1 MSNTETVILNG
12 EMWRIARLG
21 SNLFEGYDLGYELV
35 ERYNNNDAHRYVIV
49 DAKITKVD
57 FSRALGYFV
66 VTIRSKD
73 DDKLITL
80 RCRYD
85 GSMPLESEI
94 DEDGNVDDVEIM
106 RASFV

>member
-1 MSNTETVILNG
+1 MSKAETVVLNG
-12 EMWRIARLG
+12 EMWRIAKLG
-21 SNLFEGYDLGYELV
+21 VNLFEGYDFV
-35 ERYNNNDAHRYVIV
+35 ERYNRNKTRRYIIV

-73 DDKLITL
+73 DDKLIAL
-80 RCRYD
+80 RCRYA
-85 GSMPLESEI
+85 PLESKF
-94 DEDGNVDDVEIM
+94 DEDWNVDDVEIM

>member
-1 MSNTETVILNG
+1 MSNTETVVLNG
-12 EMWRIARLG
+12 EMWRIAKLG
-21 SNLFEGYDLGYELV
+21 RNLFEGYDLGYDCV
-35 ERYNNNDAHRYVIV
+35 ERYNRNEARRYDIV

-73 DDKLITL
+73 DDKLIAL
-80 RCRYD
+80 RCRYA
-85 GSMPLESEI
+85 PLESKF
-94 DEDGNVDDVEIM
+94 DEDWNVDNVEIM

>member
-1 MSNTETVILNG
+1 MSKAETVVLNG
-12 EMWRIARLG
+12 EMWRIAKLG
-21 SNLFEGYDLGYELV
+21 RNLFEGYDFI
-35 ERYNNNDAHRYVIV
+35 ERYNRNEARRYDIV

-73 DDKLITL
+73 DDKLIAL
-80 RCRYD
+80 RCRYA
-85 GSMPLESEI
+85 PLESKLV
-94 DEDGNVDDVEIM
+94 EDWNVDDVDIM